1 MSERSDNQQPT
12 SNKQQATTSNNQQQP
27 TTHKATTNNQQPTT
41 NKATPKSV
49 CWSGGQ
55 ACLRPNSQTTRWSV
69 NQLPTTTASQIF
81 NATPGHPGKR
91 EGRGP
96 LYAASTPQRTAQR
109 QAARKMRTQGRV
121 VSTQGRVVSKP
132 GRVMSKQG
140 RVVSKQGR
148 VGRSEL

>member
-1 MSERSDNQQPT
+1 MSERSDDQQPT

-109 QAARKMRTQGRV
+109 QAARLLLLFHVPAACRLRV
-121 VSTQGRVVSKP
+121 SFSHHRYFRLHIGIHNSSCNP
-132 GRVMSKQG
+132 A
-140 RVVSKQGR
+140 
-148 VGRSEL
+148 